1 MKALVAWSGGKDA
14 AWALH
19 LAREQGVE
27 VAGLLTTTADGR
39 VAMHEVRGALV
50 EAQAAAAGLPL
61 WTIPLPWPC
70 PNSEYEA
77 GMRAALLRA
86 RTDGIDAV
94 VFGDLFLADIR
105 AYRESLLAG
114 TGIGPLFPLWGRD
127 TRALAAEM
135 IALGLRA
142 TLVCVDLAQLPARFA
157 GRDFDPALLA
167 DLPGGCDPCGE
178 NGEFHTF
185 AWAGPMFRAKVPI
198 ERGAV
203 EERGGF
209 AFADL
214 LPAGSWPCPS

>member
-19 LAREQGVE
+19 LARQQDVE
-27 VAGLLTTTADGR
+27 VAALLTTTAAGR

-61 WTIPLPWPC
+61 WTVPLPWPC
-70 PNSEYEA
+70 PNAEYESA
-77 GMRAALLRA
+77 MRTVLERA
-86 RTDGIDAV
+86 RKEGIEAV
-94 VFGDLFLADIR
+94 VFGDLFLAEIR

-114 TGIGPLFPLWGRD
+114 TGVRPVFPLWGKD
-127 TRALAAEM
+127 TAALAAQM
-135 IALGLRA
+135 IAQGLRA
-142 TLVCVDLAQLPARFA
+142 TVVCVDLRKLSARFA
-157 GRDFDPALLA
+157 GRDLDAALLA
-167 DLPGGCDPCGE
+167 DLPEGCDPCGE

-185 AWAGPMFRAKVPI
+185 AWGGPMFRAPVPI
-198 ERGAV
+198 ARGAV

-214 LPAGSWPCPS
+214 LPAG